1 MAFDPFDSV
10 TDNLIS
16 PARNAFSILPDDTI
30 DLPSATKAVYVGTGG
45 DIAVQLIDSE
55 QDVVFS
61 NVPTGSILAIR
72 IVAVRANGTT
82 ASNLVGL
89 A

>member
-1 MAFDPFDSV
+1 MTFDPFDSV

-30 DLPSATKAVYVGTGG
+30 ALPSATKAVYVGTGG

-72 IVAVRANGTT
+72 IVAVRASGTT